1 MVHRFYKENRMW
13 YIDLPQFLDAGLGTK
28 SNLLMVGGADTLL
41 DKLSNNTDEVTLQ
54 ISELPIVGWT
64 TWLRKLKNG
73 KDDTY
78 LKEVGHAPVN
88 NGAYYD
94 AVVIDNVKTNHEVWL
109 CPVTEYVFDGAYPED
124 IYVKIISG

>member
-1 MVHRFYKENRMW
+1 MIHRFYKENRMW
-13 YIDLPQFLDAGLGTK
+13 YIDLPQFLEQGLGTK

-54 ISELPIVGWT
+54 ISELPFVGWT

-88 NGAYYD
+88 DGAYYN

>member
-13 YIDLPQFLDAGLGTK
+13 YIDLPQFLEAGLGTK

-88 NGAYYD
+88 DGAYYD
-94 AVVIDNVKTNHEVWL
+94 AVVIDNIKTNHEVWL
-109 CPVTEYVFDGAYPED
+109 CPVTEYVFDGYYPEN

>member
-1 MVHRFYKENRMW
+1 MTNKKV
-13 YIDLPQFLDAGLGTK
+13 
-28 SNLLMVGGADTLL
+28 LMVGGADTLL

-54 ISELPIVGWT
+54 ISELPFVGWT

>member
-1 MVHRFYKENRMW
+1 MW
-13 YIDLPQFLDAGLGTK
+13 YIDLPQFLEQGLGTK

-54 ISELPIVGWT
+54 ISELPFVGWT

-88 NGAYYD
+88 DGAYYN

>member
-1 MVHRFYKENRMW
+1 MIHRFYKENRMW
-13 YIDLPQFLDAGLGTK
+13 YIDLPQFLEQGLGTK

-54 ISELPIVGWT
+54 ISELPFVGWT

-88 NGAYYD
+88 DGAYYN

-124 IYVKIISG
+124 IYVKVISG

>member
-1 MVHRFYKENRMW
+1 MIHRFYKENRMW
-13 YIDLPQFLDAGLGTK
+13 YIDLPQFLEQGLGTK